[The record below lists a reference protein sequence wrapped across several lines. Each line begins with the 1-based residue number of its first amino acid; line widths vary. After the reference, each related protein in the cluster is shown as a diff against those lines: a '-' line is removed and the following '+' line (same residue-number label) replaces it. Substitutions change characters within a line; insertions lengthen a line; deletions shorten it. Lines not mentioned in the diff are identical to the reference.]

1 MMRLAFAALALL
13 LASTQPGLADPCKEK
28 FAQLLIH
35 GNGDQPA
42 IIRITSEPKG
52 GQVSKNDFFFKT
64 TGHWMTVMTEPA
76 NQPRTLAYN
85 NKMYTSS
92 DGGKTWKKVREMN
105 SEQNRLNNIKNQEA
119 NAKTVKNA
127 VCGEEMLDGVLHDTV
142 EADFDTVQ
150 QYKSSNHYK
159 YWVNRDTGRIT
170 KSTYDTKTS
179 NYESFTTQLIEAAPD
194 LTLPT
199 PE

>member
-1 MMRLAFAALALL
+1 MRLTFAASVIF
-13 LASTQPGLADPCKEK
+13 LASAHPSLAEPCEEK

-35 GNGDQPA
+35 GNGVQPSV
-42 IIRITSEPKG
+42 IRITSEPKG
-52 GQVSKNDFFFKT
+52 GKVSKNEFFFKT
-64 TGHWMTVMTEPA
+64 TGHWMTVMTDPA
-76 NQPRTLAYN
+76 NQPITLAYN

-92 DGGKTWKKVREMN
+92 DKGKSWKKVREMD

-119 NAKTVKNA
+119 NSKTIKNA
-127 VCGEEMLDGVLHDTV
+127 VCDEEMLDGVMHDTV

-159 YWVNRDTGRIT
+159 YWVNRETGWIT
-170 KSTYDTKTS
+170 KATYDSKS
-179 NYESFTTQLIEAAPD
+179 SGYESFTTQLMEKAPD
-194 LTLPT
+194 LKLPM